1 VIAQPHLGRWLSM
14 IGEQRA
20 IRSFLRW
27 EALVQGPLEVEL
39 RESAPTT
46 DPRSG
51 RRVGVPPLVILW
63 VWERPQAVRMR
74 TVIAVNRFPAN
85 ARLVE
90 LLERQ
95 AEVSGLPVERVPEAG
110 LWRLFHRPPRPRLAR

>member
-1 VIAQPHLGRWLSM
+1 M

-20 IRSFLRW
+20 VRSFLRW

-39 RESAPTT
+39 RESPPTT

-63 VWERPQAVRMR
+63 VWERPQAVRIR

-95 AEVSGLPVERVPEAG
+95 AKVSGLPLERVPEAG